1 VINSYIVIS
10 NNFILGELAHDSAVL
25 DLPLDLV
32 PVDLNMR
39 HVDDHNIAEDVGVT
53 EVVLESVQL
62 CTRFLE
68 LSSRPRLSVIH
79 HQPDLFQLLI

>member
-1 VINSYIVIS
+1 VINSYIIVG
-10 NNFILGELAHDSAVL
+10 NNFILGELAHDPTVL
-25 DLPLDLV
+25 DLSLDLV
-32 PVDLNMR
+32 PVDLNMC
-39 HVDDHNIAEDVGVT
+39 HVDDHDVAEDVGIA